1 MASWFKWGRS
11 IEGQA
16 SQQPV
21 RHVCRCGLSS
31 DVVRGDQ
38 FQRLTCSAC
47 GEVGI
52 LLPRDVYP
60 GAGPVGRTAVAD
72 SRKKPAAP
80 ASRARRAN
88 QGVGR
93 ARSATDSQR
102 PSSGQPATV
111 QPQPP
116 PQSRPRSAPPPP
128 PDRSPDVTP
137 DVTADDTAGRK
148 IEEPLVTRRGIQA
161 EPTNTPR
168 RRRITPFRLVSVCM
182 ALLVGVTGWWSVRE
196 FQLSSDASQLGDLI
210 RSGLEALESGDFTT
224 ASSNLGKAAGVLDR
238 LGRDDPAADVIRH
251 RSREASAADGL
262 VGESLVEIL
271 DVADRLQ
278 RSGDQDAWARQFER
292 DHRGRWLVM
301 QSVLERPGERLR
313 EPEAEGGDDTT
324 KPEISP
330 GAFEAEFPFSV
341 GDRPVRL
348 VGRLPALVRLSGWSD
363 PGNENPRPVIFAAQL
378 EACRLDVN
386 TDTWQIELSTD
397 TAFLWTDVG
406 SIRHLG
412 FLPDEFLGDA
422 GISELLDLQATAVGL
437 EVDSIAVD
445 GSPADSS
452 SDASRVSTVDQEG
465 GQ

>member
-1 MASWFKWGRS
+1 
-11 IEGQA
+11 
-16 SQQPV
+16 
-21 RHVCRCGLSS
+21 
-31 DVVRGDQ
+31 
-38 FQRLTCSAC
+38 
-47 GEVGI
+47 
-52 LLPRDVYP
+52 
-60 GAGPVGRTAVAD
+60 
-72 SRKKPAAP
+72 
-80 ASRARRAN
+80 
-88 QGVGR
+88 
-93 ARSATDSQR
+93 
-102 PSSGQPATV
+102 
-111 QPQPP
+111 
-116 PQSRPRSAPPPP
+116 
-128 PDRSPDVTP
+128 
-137 DVTADDTAGRK
+137 
-148 IEEPLVTRRGIQA
+148 VTRRGIQA
-161 EPTNTPR
+161 EPANTPR

-271 DVADRLQ
+271 GVADRLQ

-313 EPEAEGGDDTT
+313 EPEAEGDDDTT
-324 KPEISP
+324 KPEIRP

-422 GISELLDLQATAVGL
+422 GISELLDRQATAVGL
-437 EVDSIAVD
+437 EVDSIVVD